1 MTISSLHCFQTKWSQ
16 CKQNQLKTSH
26 AISCVGNYKVHRR
39 HPKTI
44 MYFLEEVNNERNK
57 LDLDNQSNIRRI
69 IHLAMSC

>member
-1 MTISSLHCFQTKWSQ
+1 M
-16 CKQNQLKTSH
+16 N
-26 AISCVGNYKVHRR
+26 CVGNYKVHRR

-57 LDLDNQSNIRRI
+57 LDLDYQSNIRRI